1 MNDTAR
7 VAVSGYRRAR
17 GFALGHP
24 SLSLGCAGFVAATV
38 TMVAGGRIVPPR
50 SVIPLT
56 SWFGLLNYNSSS
68 NVGPGIVML
77 VGVTALLMLWL
88 VAIRI
93 HHAGRVS
100 ERSVWAI
107 FAAWATPLIL
117 GPPLL
122 SNDVW
127 TYAAQGLMLRH
138 GIDPYQVGPSALGNI
153 PAVAAVDPSWRSVP
167 SPYGPLASTLQH
179 LAVAI
184 SGGSPLGAA
193 IVFRA
198 VGVACLIGIGLLA
211 ADLAG
216 PRRRVQA
223 LTITV
228 LNPLLLLHVLSAA
241 HLDGVMCV
249 LVLGAVVAANQR
261 RWAIGMVLA
270 VAAGAVKAP
279 AFAALPTLV
288 AVHLQG
294 RRGSARWAA
303 LGRDVVLAAACIA
316 GVSEAVP
323 NGWGWVHALNTPALG
338 HTALAPASL
347 VSDVLRPMVPGASF
361 DDLSTGGRISA
372 LAAAACIVVYLTLT
386 AHARALDRSVGYS
399 ILAVGIL
406 SPVVYPWYL
415 LGGIVCLAPTA
426 RGARRDWIVLLSA
439 VGCVLSPPGFSVGAS
454 TGVSIATIVISLLV
468 IGPRVRQRRRDKHEQ
483 VVRPR
488 VTAQ

>member
-1 MNDTAR
+1 MNDTSR
-7 VAVSGYRRAR
+7 VAVGAYRRAR
-17 GFALGHP
+17 DVVRGHP
-24 SLSLGCAGFVAATV
+24 SVSLGVAGFVAATV

-56 SWFGLLNYNSSS
+56 KWFGLLNYASS
-68 NVGPGIVML
+68 NVVPGIVML
-77 VGVTALLMLWL
+77 AGVTALIVLWL
-88 VAIRI
+88 IAIRI
-93 HHAGRVS
+93 HHGGRVS
-100 ERSVWAI
+100 ERTVWSIAT
-107 FAAWATPLIL
+107 AWATPLIL

-127 TYAAQGLMLRH
+127 TYAAQGLMLRQ
-138 GIDPYQVGPSALGNI
+138 GIDPYQVGPSALGNV
-153 PAVAAVDPSWRSVP
+153 PASAAVDPSWRSVP

-184 SGGSPLGAA
+184 SGGNPLGAA

-198 VGVACLIGIGLLA
+198 VGVLCLVGVGILA
-211 ADLAG
+211 AELAG

-223 LTITV
+223 LTIIL
-228 LNPLLLLHVLSAA
+228 LNPLLLLHLLSAA

-261 RWAIGMVLA
+261 RWAIGIVLA
-270 VAAGAVKAP
+270 VAAGAVKVP
-279 AFAALPTLV
+279 GFAAVPPIV

-294 RRGSARWAA
+294 RRGRARWSA
-303 LGRDVVLAAACIA
+303 LARDAGVGVACIV
-316 GVSEAVP
+316 GFSAVVA
-323 NGWGWVHALNTPALG
+323 NGWGWIHALNTPALG

-347 VSDVLRPMVPGASF
+347 VSDLLRPIVPGASF
-361 DDLSTGGRISA
+361 DDLSTGGRIA
-372 LAAAACIVVYLTLT
+372 AMAAAACIVVYVTLT
-386 AHARALDRSVGYS
+386 ARSRALDRSVGYS
-399 ILAVGIL
+399 ILAVGVL

-439 VGCVLSPPGFSVGAS
+439 VGCVLSPPGFSVTAS
-454 TGVSIATIVISLLV
+454 TSVSIATIVVSLAV
-468 IGPRVRQRRRDKHEQ
+468 IAPRVRNRRRAAHEQ
-483 VVRPR
+483 IVRPR